1 MIRTREARKDAIYG
15 MQALASFNIGIFVMP
30 EATKRLMPIGGV
42 TIPIAR
48 LQVMMIPKCTGS
60 TPAAVA
66 IGTMIG
72 VKIMMFGMLSMIIP
86 QTSMIRFIIKRI
98 TILLSEICSTASLMV
113 CG

>member
-1 MIRTREARKDAIYG
+1 MISPREIKNAAMYG
-15 MQALASFNIGIFVMP
+15 MQAFASFSIGILVIP
-30 EATKRLMPIGGV
+30 DATNRLMPIGGV

-60 TPAAVA
+60 IPAAVA

-86 QTSMIRFIIKRI
+86 QTSMIRFMIRRI
-98 TILLSEICSTASLMV
+98 TILLSEIASTDSLMV